1 MKEIR
6 AHGQPADFNIFFVF
20 FVFNEPWLKHG
31 VFTAGIMDVLP
42 MLLVCLGGCFAH
54 AVHTCTMVSFTF
66 VVHCAYQCMGVPAS
80 VRVFVAIRCAH
91 AEAAWC
97 GRAQLEH
104 AITFRGQVTYSRCV
118 TSGSMSH
125 WVFV

>member
-1 MKEIR
+1 MSNLQISIYFSYYF
-6 AHGQPADFNIFFVF
+6 G
-20 FVFNEPWLKHG
+20 FNEPWLKHG

-54 AVHTCTMVSFTF
+54 AVHTCTMVSFIF

-104 AITFRGQVTYSRCV
+104 AITFRGQVT
-118 TSGSMSH
+118 
-125 WVFV
+125 